1 MVRVQAHNR
10 RAISYNLKLGYKI
23 DFEDARDCRSDRNK
37 CGYYGLYFEPLSNLK
52 LKMLA
57 VKLNEMTSKFE
68 NDAVVVVWSIWLLTI
83 FLVMASLNIFFFQK
97 CIKLSKSNCNR
108 TTL

>member
-1 MVRVQAHNR
+1 MRYGVKDIVTAE
-10 RAISYNLKLGYKI
+10 I

-83 FLVMASLNIFFFQK
+83 FFGYGFFKYFFFPEMY
-97 CIKLSKSNCNR
+97 
-108 TTL
+108 